1 MLVNSIYLYIFRAT
15 EKNHRSSFVIVSLFA
30 TWSFKTEMKGVYM
43 FIYMMYI
50 PQSNWLDYLP
60 FISFSFLLLYFRLS
74 IYNIC
79 GNRYIY
85 IRKMKIIVLKN
96 IDDV

>member
-1 MLVNSIYLYIFRAT
+1 MNR
-15 EKNHRSSFVIVSLFA
+15 RSSFVIVSLFT
-30 TWSFKTEMKGVYM
+30 TWSFKTEMKGVHM

-85 IRKMKIIVLKN
+85 IRKMKIIVQKN